1 MLGERLM
8 IRTSVPLGA
17 LLVALWPAG
26 ATAQQA
32 ADNLTDQE
40 RSGRQ
45 LLAQSCGVCHLPPLL
60 NARTFGPRLT
70 KDTAGG
76 NAEVIRAVIS
86 DGTPRMPGF
95 KHYLSRAE
103 MDAIIAYMKT
113 VPTPPPA
120 PAPQTR

>member
-1 MLGERLM
+1 M
-8 IRTSVPLGA
+8 IRTSV
-17 LLVALWPAG
+17 LLVTSLIVLWPNG

-32 ADNLTDQE
+32 GDNLNDQQ
-40 RSGRQ
+40 RTGRQ
-45 LLAQSCGVCHLPPLL
+45 LLAQACGVCHLPPVL
-60 NARTFGPRLT
+60 NSRTFGPRLT

-76 NAEVIRAVIS
+76 NDEIIRAVIS

-95 KHYLSRAE
+95 KHYLNRVE
-103 MDAIIAYMKT
+103 IDAIIAYVKT